1 MITDCAGGTHTPGPG
16 RWPLAAGRFRR
27 LSTPIPGT
35 PTSAPTPIP
44 GTPTRAPH
52 PHRARPAE
60 AMIIC
65 FVIMG
70 LLSFWPQ

>member
-1 MITDCAGGTHTPGPG
+1 MITDCAGGRHTSGPG
-16 RWPLAAGRFRR
+16 HWPLPAP
-27 LSTPIPGT
+27 LHPDPGHT
-35 PTSAPTPIP
+35 YPRAPHPDP
-44 GTPTRAPH
+44 GHTYQRPH